1 MSLILFSHLALAA
14 RIYWT
19 APPSDAD
26 AAAVGRTLP
35 DATAAPLDDLITG
48 GAVAEDPAIAIEA
61 LRTELEAVRPLAGQ
75 FDGELQ
81 IMARLS
87 KATSDVHALRDP
99 ADAELLWRALVFEG
113 FAVHRYFQN
122 KLGDDPAA
130 APYRTG
136 DGLAALPTP
145 WLDAVGIMGPRM
157 PQDADLPE
165 PNEKLAYDA
174 VRATATVMP
183 AALVEVGSLASGVS
197 IRLDGQVVEP
207 RQGVRTLVVPG
218 RHMFRI
224 EAGGAVLMSVD
235 TRFKPS
241 ANAILTA
248 PFGPAERD
256 ALVTLANRGDGWDVP
271 EAAMVPIR
279 GVGEPVYLAI
289 PGQPRLLR
297 VDSGKAEPVHI
308 TSDAGTKHFAA
319 RIALGAGWVS
329 DGDFFLQHVDEGAP
343 YDETSVNA
351 VTPALSVGGEARF
364 GLLAAGVGVD
374 AQIATGEFHSLTTG
388 SDETRAFVYPHVAL
402 GVPWVQATV
411 GYLFPWHLGVG
422 AQAHLGVYKGVE
434 VFGSAV
440 YGVPLEQDRGTDPV
454 FQPLPLIGAWGGV
467 AYRFD

>member
-1 MSLILFSHLALAA
+1 MSLILFSPLALAA

-26 AAAVGRTLP
+26 AAAIARTLP
-35 DATAAPLDDLITG
+35 DATAAPIHDLITG
-48 GAVAEDPAIAIEA
+48 GAPSEDPAAAIDA
-61 LRTELEAVRPLAGQ
+61 LRRELEAVRPLADQ

-87 KATSDVHALRDP
+87 KATSEVRALRDP

-113 FAVHRYFQN
+113 FAVHRYFQD

-136 DGLAALPTP
+136 EGLAALPTP
-145 WLDAVGIMGPRM
+145 WLDAVGIMGPRK
-157 PQDADLPE
+157 PNDADLPE

-183 AALVEVGSLASGVS
+183 TALVEVGALASGSS

-218 RHMFRI
+218 RHLFRI
-224 EAGGAVLMSVD
+224 ESGGAVLMSVD

-248 PFGPAERD
+248 PFGPTERD
-256 ALVTLANRGDGWDVP
+256 ALVTLANRGSGWDVP
-271 EAAMVPIR
+271 AAAMVPIG

-297 VDSGKAEPVHI
+297 VDSGKAEAVRI
-308 TSDAGTKHFAA
+308 TTDAASKRFAA
-319 RIALGAGWVS
+319 RVAVGAGWVS
-329 DGDFFLQHVDEGAP
+329 DGDFFLLHVEDGAP
-343 YDETSVNA
+343 YDESSVNA
-351 VTPALSVGGEARF
+351 GTPAFSVGGEARF
-364 GLLAAGVGVD
+364 GTFAAGVGVD
-374 AQIATGEFHSLTTG
+374 AQIATGEYHSLTTG
-388 SDETRAFVYPHVAL
+388 AEETRAFVYPHVAV

-411 GYLFPWHLGVG
+411 GYLFPWHVGVG

-434 VFGSAV
+434 VFASGV
-440 YGVPLEQDRGTDPV
+440 YGLGLEQDRGADPA
-454 FQPLPLIGAWGGV
+454 FQPQPLIGAWGGV